1 MRDRNHEAALVGMY
15 LEGSLLSKQVEAAE
29 RRTASRCSDYDPE
42 NVHWKKV
49 DNVLLDQDTLLF
61 KIRTFNDN
69 MLVDKSEE
77 NVTAS
82 SLLNEPSPKKE
93 SGTKRISNEEG
104 VIAADDDSSSDSS
117 GEDNLKESAGDG
129 AQSKVG

>member
-1 MRDRNHEAALVGMY
+1 
-15 LEGSLLSKQVEAAE
+15 
-29 RRTASRCSDYDPE
+29 
-42 NVHWKKV
+42 
-49 DNVLLDQDTLLF
+49 
-61 KIRTFNDN
+61 

-77 NVTAS
+77 NVTVS
-82 SLLNEPSPKKE
+82 SFLNEPSPKKE

-129 AQSKVG
+129 AQSKVGKLP